1 MRLEH
6 GHGALCHRSR
16 EWISLRLDGELS
28 ELAAKMLEAHLAHC
42 AECRAFEDGAVAA
55 TQLVRTAPLELLER
69 PVSLPR
75 GRSLAFQTRSLGAAV
90 AAAAAVAIG
99 VVAFL
104 NVPSSDKLS
113 SSRSPFIVAPSG
125 NQDIEQFRL
134 FRAAALKPVVPAPRR
149 VRGPQKT

>member
-6 GHGALCHRSR
+6 GHGALCHRSH

-28 ELAAKMLEAHLAHC
+28 ELAAKMLDGHLARC
-42 AECRAFEDGAVAA
+42 AECRAFEAGVAA
-55 TQLVRTAPLELLER
+55 ATSLVRTAPLEHLEQ

-75 GRSLAFQTRSLGAAV
+75 GRRLALQTRRLGAAV
-90 AAAAAVAIG
+90 AGAAAVAIG

-104 NVPSSDKLS
+104 YVPSSTTLT
-113 SSRSPFIVAPSG
+113 SRSPFLVAPSG
-125 NQDIEQFRL
+125 NQDLEQFRL
-134 FRAAALKPVVPAPRR
+134 FRAAALKPVVRLPRQ

>member
-1 MRLEH
+1 MRLAH
-6 GHGALCHRSR
+6 GHDALCHRSR

-55 TQLVRTAPLELLER
+55 TQLVRTAPLELLEQ

-75 GRSLAFQTRSLGAAV
+75 GRSLAFQTRRLGAAV

-104 NVPSSDKLS
+104 NVPSSNKL